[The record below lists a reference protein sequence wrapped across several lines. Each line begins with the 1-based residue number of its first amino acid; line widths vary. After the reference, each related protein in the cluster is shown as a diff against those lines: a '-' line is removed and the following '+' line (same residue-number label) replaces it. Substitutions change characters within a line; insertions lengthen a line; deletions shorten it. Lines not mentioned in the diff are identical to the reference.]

1 MGLIKIYKHLL
12 LFITVDFAFS
22 IIFESGAFSEKRS
35 AKAIS
40 CSFLSLLF
48 IFFIQADLLLPIFL
62 ISLESFLKDFCGL
75 AFKVISKYSSED
87 LSFWLKLIR
96 YSSFG
101 FTGLIGHWRGL
112 YNFLLKLIFFDQ
124 IISPFFEIIILST
137 LVVGKIKGLSKDK
150 LTIFFVPS
158 NDELGLNKQIFILFS
173 SELLLVY
180 IGSNLFAEIEARL

>member
-1 MGLIKIYKHLL
+1 M
-12 LFITVDFAFS
+12 
-22 IIFESGAFSEKRS
+22 
-35 AKAIS
+35 
-40 CSFLSLLF
+40 
-48 IFFIQADLLLPIFL
+48 
-62 ISLESFLKDFCGL
+62 ISLESFLNDFCGL

-87 LSFWLKLIR
+87 IPFCAKLIR

-101 FTGLIGHWRGL
+101 STGLIGHWIGL
-112 YNFLLKLIFFDQ
+112 YDFFWLELISLDQ
-124 IISPFFEIIILST
+124 IISPFFEIIIFST
-137 LVVGKIKGLSKDK
+137 LVFGKIKGLSKDK